1 MNAIRQRTEYL
12 KNPLGIDIK
21 HPRLMWNCE
30 GGKKQTAYQIVT
42 ENWDSGKVAS
52 SSMWAEYPKGLH
64 DRERVTWKVR
74 LWDENDEPGDWAESF
89 FERGISSWE
98 AKWITGNYTPSKRE
112 RYPAATVST
121 YTWRLMASGMSA
133 TVSAISLMRLAFLRG
148 SSPASSNR
156 RLVLKAMPSFSLSR
170 I

>member
-1 MNAIRQRTEYL
+1 MNAIRLRTEYL
-12 KNPLGIDIK
+12 KNPLGIDVK
-21 HPRLMWNCE
+21 HPRLMWNGSAPGSGAQCAPRANTP
-30 GGKKQTAYQIVT
+30 GSGAQCAPQANARQTAYQIVT

-112 RYPAATVST
+112 RYPADCFRKLLSVQKPIA
-121 YTWRLMASGMSA
+121 
-133 TVSAISLMRLAFLRG
+133 
-148 SSPASSNR
+148 SPACISPPAASM
-156 RLVLKAMPSFSLSR
+156 KQS
-170 I
+170 